1 MSCRRFALAL
11 LPALALAVPAL
22 APAAFADDSGY
33 FVVRLGQDTTAIE
46 HYTRTPSRLTIEQ
59 TGRAPRVLQRRFTYD
74 YQKGALT
81 KVTMVVTPPGSTTPT
96 QTLETTFTDS
106 ARTKVQS
113 GSAPSQ
119 NTSIALPKGTLSLAL
134 SSPWAP
140 YEGLIMKMVKDKK
153 DSLRTELFA
162 FGNTST
168 WWLSLHRLG
177 RDSVS
182 IFNGRMDQYHVRIDK
197 QGRML
202 GVLPIAGTA
211 KNSVERVTKLDM
223 TGLTANYAA
232 REQSGAGMGV
242 LSPRDSVVT
251 TVAGAALWIAYG
263 RPGKRGRI
271 IYGQVVP
278 YGEVWRTGA
287 NAATQFRTDKA
298 LDFGGTVVPAGFYT
312 LWTVPGRDGWKL
324 RFNGETGQ
332 WGTAHN
338 NDKDLYTVDMK
349 VSQLPAAAER
359 FTISVTPSDQ
369 GGTLNMDW
377 DTTRASVAF
386 TVKN

>member
-1 MSCRRFALAL
+1 MSCRIFALAL
-11 LPALALAVPAL
+11 WSALALAAPAL
-22 APAAFADDSGY
+22 ADDSGY

-46 HYTRTPSRLTIEQ
+46 HYTRTASRLTIEQ

-74 YQKGALT
+74 YQKGVLT
-81 KVTMVVTPPGSTTPT
+81 KFSMVVTAPGSTAPT
-96 QTLETTFTDS
+96 QTLETTFGDS

-113 GSAPSQ
+113 GSAPAQ
-119 NTSIALPKGTLSLAL
+119 NSAIALAPGTLSLAL

-140 YEGLIMKMVKDKK
+140 YETLIMKMVKEKR
-153 DSLRTELFA
+153 DSLRTDLFA
-162 FGNTST
+162 FGNNTT

-177 RDSVS
+177 SDSVS
-182 IFNGRMDQYHVRIDK
+182 ISNGRMDQYHVRVDK
-197 QGRML
+197 QGRIV

-211 KNSVERVTKLDM
+211 KNSVERVASLDLA
-223 TGLTANYAA
+223 GLTANYAA
-232 REQSGAGMGV
+232 REQAGAGMGI

-251 TVAGAALWIAYG
+251 TAGGAALWIDYG
-263 RPGKRGRI
+263 RPGKRGRLI
-271 IYGQVVP
+271 FGEVVP

-312 LWTVPGRDGWKL
+312 LWTVPGKEGWKL

-332 WGTAHN
+332 WGTAHK
-338 NDKDLYTVDMK
+338 DDQDLYTVDMK
-349 VSQLPAAAER
+349 VSSLPAVTER